1 MPYITSELR
10 KEVEDWGE
18 LHHLVNYLKKV
29 TKNGKENNGIV
40 TYVVYKIIKEV
51 YGEGNYES
59 MSNAL
64 KVLES
69 AKDEFLENI
78 LRPYEKRKLEIN
90 GDV

>member
-1 MPYITSELR
+1 VPYVKEQLR
-10 KEVEDWGE
+10 KDIESWGE
-18 LHHLVNYLKKV
+18 LHHLVDYLKKI
-29 TKNGKENNGIV
+29 TENGKVNSGMV

-51 YGEGNYES
+51 YGEGNFES

-64 KVLES
+64 KVLDS

-78 LRPYEKRKLEIN
+78 LRPYEKLKKKEN

>member
-1 MPYITSELR
+1 MPYIKEELR

-18 LHHLVNYLKKV
+18 LSHLIDFLRKK
-29 TKNGKENNGIV
+29 TKNGAENNGIV
-40 TYVVYKIIKEV
+40 TYVVYAIIKKV
-51 YGEGNYES
+51 YEDGNYET

-69 AKDEFLENI
+69 AKDEFLENV
-78 LRPYEKRKLEIN
+78 LRPYEKRKKEAN

>member
-1 MPYITSELR
+1 MPYIKQKL
-10 KEVEDWGE
+10 KDEVENWGE
-18 LHHLVNYLKKV
+18 LHHLLEFLAKK
-29 TKNGKENNGIV
+29 TEGGKVNNGVV
-40 TYVVYKIIKEV
+40 TYVVYAIIKKV

-64 KVLES
+64 KILES

-78 LRPYEKRKLEIN
+78 LRPYEKLKKKEN